1 MRRTELLG
9 LLTLAA
15 VLTGCAAP
23 VPAQAPAPVPIT
35 QVPPSTASSVPSPE
49 PTPSVEAAPTGCEK
63 VIADMPPRRR
73 LAQLV
78 VVGVDPS
85 NPRAAADLV
94 RAEQIGGIFIGGNA
108 TALLRGNALSA
119 VQAAATVPVSV
130 AVDEEG
136 GRVQRID
143 ALDGDLPSA
152 RKMARTMSPDEVKA
166 LGAERGRALRA
177 RGVTVDY
184 APDVDVSDQ
193 PDGAVIGDRSF
204 SPDPEVVRAYAFAFA
219 EGLRAAGIQPV
230 FKHFPGHGHA
240 SGDSHQG
247 TVVTPPLATLR
258 RDDLVPYQAIAEFDG
273 AAVMVGHVAVPGL
286 TAGKPASLAEPAYR
300 LLRTDYHFD
309 GPVITDDLGAMRAI
323 SARYPLPTAVVQAL
337 VAGADQA
344 LWSSGGRVG
353 DVLDRLEKAAS
364 TGELT
369 GDRIHEALLRV
380 LNAKQAC

>member
-1 MRRTELLG
+1 MRRTGLLG
-9 LLTLAA
+9 LVTLAV
-15 VLTGCAAP
+15 VLTGCAT
-23 VPAQAPAPVPIT
+23 PAPPSPASAPIA
-35 QVPPSTASSVPSPE
+35 QVPPSTTGSVPAPE
-49 PTPSVEAAPTGCEK
+49 PTPSVEAAPAGCEK
-63 VIADMPPRRR
+63 VIADLPMRRR

-85 NPRAAADLV
+85 NARAAADLV
-94 RAEQIGGIFIGGNA
+94 RAEQVGGIFIGGNA
-108 TALLRGNALSA
+108 TALLRDNALGA
-119 VQAAATVPVSV
+119 VQEAATVPVSV

-143 ALDGDLPSA
+143 ALDGDIPSA
-152 RKMARTMSPDEVKA
+152 RKMARTLSPDEVKA
-166 LGAERGRALRA
+166 VGAERGRALRA

-184 APDVDVSDQ
+184 APDVDVTEQ

-219 EGLRAAGIQPV
+219 EGLREAGIQPV

-247 TVVTPPLATLR
+247 AVVSPPLATLR

-273 AAVMVGHVAVPGL
+273 AAVMVGHIAVPGL

-337 VAGADQA
+337 AAGADQA
-344 LWSSGGRVG
+344 LWSSGGHVAE
-353 DVLDRLEKAAS
+353 VLDRLEKAAA
-364 TGELT
+364 TGELP

-380 LNAKQAC
+380 LTAKQAC